1 MDRRFSID
9 RRQQQIEVA
18 VERRK
23 SIERRSGQDR
33 RKNQTEFEV
42 DKRGQY

>member
-9 RRQQQIEVA
+9 RRQHQIEVA

-33 RKNQTEFEV
+33 RKHQTEFEV
-42 DKRGQY
+42 DKRA